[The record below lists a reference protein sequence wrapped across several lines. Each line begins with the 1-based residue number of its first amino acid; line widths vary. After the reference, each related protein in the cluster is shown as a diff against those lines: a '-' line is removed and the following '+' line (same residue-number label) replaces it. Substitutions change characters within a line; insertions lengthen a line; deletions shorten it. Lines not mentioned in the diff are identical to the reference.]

1 MSRTYV
7 ASIVGFYLAFGYE
20 NLAIPQP
27 LHQLHHHMFILTQM
41 TDLFILQIILFQRLA
56 YLLIIILE
64 KTFFVVFGG
73 AYDIFD

>member
-1 MSRTYV
+1 
-7 ASIVGFYLAFGYE
+7 
-20 NLAIPQP
+20 
-27 LHQLHHHMFILTQM
+27 MFILTQM